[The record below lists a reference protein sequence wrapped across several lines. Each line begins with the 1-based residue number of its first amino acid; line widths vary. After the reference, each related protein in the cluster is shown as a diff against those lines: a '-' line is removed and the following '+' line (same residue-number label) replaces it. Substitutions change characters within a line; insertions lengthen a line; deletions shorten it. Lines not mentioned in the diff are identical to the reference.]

1 LFLFQ
6 DGSDSVL
13 RLNKV
18 EKSDRNFFGNIV
30 RKGWLTTLGKIE
42 ASVKAGESGNR
53 RLSLT
58 SAIQDRS

>member
-1 LFLFQ
+1 M
-6 DGSDSVL
+6 
-13 RLNKV
+13 NKV